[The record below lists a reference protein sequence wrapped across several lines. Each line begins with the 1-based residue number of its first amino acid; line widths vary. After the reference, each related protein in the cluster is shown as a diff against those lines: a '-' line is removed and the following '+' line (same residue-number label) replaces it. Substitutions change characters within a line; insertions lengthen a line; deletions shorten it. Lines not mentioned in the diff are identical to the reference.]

1 MVQTRKTRGGAANAK
16 RWGLVFTCLSSR
28 AIHIEVLEA
37 MDTSAFICT
46 LRRFFALRGH
56 AKLLRCDRGTNF
68 VGAKTEL
75 KDASSELNEEK
86 VKKFVTESGCEWELN
101 PPHASHFGEVWER
114 LINTIRRVLDAMF
127 AELGRTQLTHELL
140 ITLMAEV
147 VAIVNARPIS
157 ALPSDPDDPR
167 PLSPAMLLT
176 MKTRPAGP
184 SPGQFLQPDLYVR
197 RRWRRVQYLAD
208 QFWTRWRREYLQSLQ
223 RRPKWTATRRNLR
236 LGDIILLRDDA
247 QRRNNWPLGRVTE
260 AIESEDGRVRKA
272 NVEIARDG
280 EKKVYLRPIKELILL
295 RPNNGTDN
303 ADPSPG

>member
-1 MVQTRKTRGGAANAK
+1 
-16 RWGLVFTCLSSR
+16 
-28 AIHIEVLEA
+28 
-37 MDTSAFICT
+37 
-46 LRRFFALRGH
+46 
-56 AKLLRCDRGTNF
+56 
-68 VGAKTEL
+68 
-75 KDASSELNEEK
+75 
-86 VKKFVTESGCEWELN
+86 
-101 PPHASHFGEVWER
+101 
-114 LINTIRRVLDAMF
+114 MF

-223 RRPKWTATRRNLR
+223 PRPKWTATRRNLR
-236 LGDIILLRDDA
+236 VGDIVLLRDDA
-247 QRRNNWPLGRVTE
+247 QHRNNWPLGRVTE
-260 AIESEDGRVRKA
+260 AIESEDGSVRKA
-272 NVEIARDG
+272 SVEIARDG

-295 RPNNGTDN
+295 LPNNGTDD
-303 ADPSPG
+303 ADPSPA